1 MNVRTNFLFG
11 IASPAIGRD
20 SQYVEVNALKVSYL
34 LPSSNSTW
42 RRGHAREKALELAPP
57 FVENF
62 QKDINLSAGVFWGQK
77 GPM

>member
-34 LPSSNSTW
+34 LPSTNSTC
-42 RRGHAREKALELAPP
+42 RRGDVKEKAFELAPP
-57 FVENF
+57 LVENF
-62 QKDINLSAGVFWGQK
+62 QQDSNLPAGVF
-77 GPM
+77 